1 MDDGLAHVDAGA
13 RNLAKLVELSG
24 RSNLPVFAGRPTPLK
39 GSAEFPAPWRKLAD
53 ELPGVEL
60 PATTRPPA
68 SKGAADYLIE
78 HLKDQKH
85 LVRILA
91 LGPLTNIAEALERE
105 PSVAKS
111 IQEIV
116 IMGGAIRVP
125 GNLGDGGAFQT
136 SNKTAEWNIFVDP
149 WAARIVFRSHIPIL
163 LVPLDATNKVPI
175 DLAFLREFQA
185 HAHSSLGRV
194 AAQVLEADREVI
206 EGRVFLRLGPAGR
219 RRAAAPGGPPDQPD
233 ARRYCAG
240 RAGIGTNGAN
250 TGEAERRGCDG
261 CGRRAIPE
269 NLCGGVREIG
279 IAIGGPY
286 ASEWSHRPPLPPCV
300 VDSAAFTLPCGRG
313 SVDSHPICVDS
324 RSFAAY
330 YHYSYRSAKIGSI
343 RLALRAGINPASRAT
358 KISTTMLAMAIDG
371 SLALMP

>member
-1 MDDGLAHVDAGA
+1 MLRRLLIALASVTVLASAQTRPLIIDTDAGSDDFLAIAFLLAHPSVHIDAITVDDGLAHVDAGA
-13 RNLAKLVELSG
+13 RNLAKLVDLSG
-24 RSNLPVFAGRPTPLK
+24 RTNLPVFAGRPTPLK

-53 ELPGVEL
+53 DLPGVQL

-85 LVRILA
+85 FVRILA

-125 GNLGDGGAFQT
+125 GNLDDGGAFQT

-175 DLAFLREFQA
+175 DLAFVRDFQA
-185 HAHSSLGRV
+185 NAHSPLGRV
-194 AAQVLEADREVI
+194 AAQVLEADREMVQGGYFFAWDPLAAVALLYP
-206 EGRVFLRLGPAGR
+206 EVLRTSRMHLDILQDAPEAGR
-219 RRAAAPGGPPDQPD
+219 TAQTPGNPNARVAMDADAARFRR
-233 ARRYCAG
+233 
-240 RAGIGTNGAN
+240 IF
-250 TGEAERRGCDG
+250 
-261 CGRRAIPE
+261 
-269 NLCGGVREIG
+269 L
-279 IAIGGPY
+279 
-286 ASEWSHRPPLPPCV
+286 
-300 VDSAAFTLPCGRG
+300 AAFE
-313 SVDSHPICVDS
+313 
-324 RSFAAY
+324 
-330 YHYSYRSAKIGSI
+330 K
-343 RLALRAGINPASRAT
+343 
-358 KISTTMLAMAIDG
+358 
-371 SLALMP
+371 